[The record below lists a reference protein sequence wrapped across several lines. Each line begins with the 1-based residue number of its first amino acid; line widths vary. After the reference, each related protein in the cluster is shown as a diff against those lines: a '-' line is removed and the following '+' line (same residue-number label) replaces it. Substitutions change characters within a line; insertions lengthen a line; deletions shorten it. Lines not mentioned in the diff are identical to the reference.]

1 MRCFIGAFV
10 DANDRSKVASCISG
24 LAGVRTVNPDKY
36 HVTVSFLGEIS
47 SEIIPIHLRKVE
59 EWRSAFPVDCR
70 GYRVTGF
77 PKAHCARVVV
87 LRVDSGGVIES
98 LVPDEPTV
106 RPHITLGYARR
117 RSIVV
122 SDIECNTKLTLQ
134 ELHLIKSEKGVYT
147 PLEHV

>member
-1 MRCFIGAFV
+1 M
-10 DANDRSKVASCISG
+10 
-24 LAGVRTVNPDKY
+24 
-36 HVTVSFLGEIS
+36 VSNFEIS
-47 SEIIPIHLRKVE
+47 PEIIPIYLQKVE
-59 EWRSAFPVDCR
+59 AWRSAFPVDCR

-98 LVPDEPTV
+98 LVPDEPKV

-117 RSIVV
+117 SPIVV

-134 ELHLIKSEKGVYT
+134 ELYLVKSEKGVYT